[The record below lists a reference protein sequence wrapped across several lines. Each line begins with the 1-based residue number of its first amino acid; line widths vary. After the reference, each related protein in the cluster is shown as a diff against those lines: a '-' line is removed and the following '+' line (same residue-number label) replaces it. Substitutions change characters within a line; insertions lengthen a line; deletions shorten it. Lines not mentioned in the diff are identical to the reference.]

1 MLCKRTQS
9 DYFRMNNNIFDT
21 ETDENGHSAPKLSA
35 IQMRVL
41 AALYSLAPF
50 SSYRVKVRQS
60 VLAEKCGCSVSTIKR
75 AVDILIEKRYIQ
87 SAARDELYSGS
98 MKLLG
103 TYTYVLPSI
112 VKKGY
117 FYVNRKA
124 LTVLDKLQTRVYLFL
139 CKCSRKTMDC
149 WNSFSDIARQLG
161 LQRNA
166 VVQTIRELIEKQV
179 IDRRHNHKKDGS
191 FNDNTYTI
199 EDIETSRTN
208 DDFIADFFSG
218 DDQCECVIIP
228 LEKKNDCRVASTAAD
243 KSRVETPYSHRKAFH
258 TSSLQPFS
266 FAVKSMEKKSFGF
279 FYNAEYVP

>member
-1 MLCKRTQS
+1 MLPALMCSRTHT
-9 DYFRMNNNIFDT
+9 YIGR
-21 ETDENGHSAPKLSA
+21 SAPKLSA

-50 SSYRVKVRQS
+50 NSYRVKVRQS

-103 TYTYVLPSI
+103 TYTYVLPAI

-117 FYVNRKA
+117 FYINRKA
-124 LTVLDKLQTRVYLFL
+124 LAVLDKLQTRIYLFL

-228 LEKKNDCRVASTAAD
+228 LEKKNGCCVAST
-243 KSRVETPYSHRKAFH
+243 SRVETPYSHRKAFH